1 MSFYQVL
8 PDIIF
13 INQKLLPI
21 GQEFLVICSDYFTTI
36 FKFIRY
42 CLKALG
48 EGLRLEIKLTNLY
61 QKSISQQ
68 YLQVC

>member
-1 MSFYQVL
+1 MRFYQVL

-21 GQEFLVICSDYFTTI
+21 GQEFLVIYSDYFTMR
-36 FKFIRY
+36 FKFVRH
-42 CLKALG
+42 CSKALG
-48 EGLRLEIKLTNLY
+48 EGVRLEIKLTNLY